1 MSSTGKLKT
10 LTRLSMLLMTL
21 LIGLVISSTVRGQA
35 TDSAATS
42 PTTQAACGRT
52 IEECGQRLDKA
63 LDAYEKA
70 VKALAFATDEITARK
85 QLDAL
90 KDQLLGVKD
99 LIIANQDEL
108 IKRLQGNK
116 NSVWSRVKKILE
128 ILEKAALIGVG
139 VAVGHGL

>member
-1 MSSTGKLKT
+1 MRRTT
-10 LTRLSMLLMTL
+10 QIRLLGILGTL
-21 LIGLVISSTVRGQA
+21 LIGLAISSTARAQA

-42 PTTQAACGRT
+42 QTIQAACGRT

-70 VKALAFATDEITARK
+70 IKALTFATDEITARK

-90 KDQLLGVKD
+90 KDQVIAVKD

-139 VAVGHGL
+139 VAVGRGL